1 MANDPK
7 ANDGVPSTTDWRQL
21 AQRIQTE
28 ADPQKM
34 IELVQQLIEHFDEE
48 KLQKNLS
55 RSADSKS
62 SNSPEA

>member
-7 ANDGVPSTTDWRQL
+7 ANDGVSITGDWREL
-21 AQRIQTE
+21 AQRIQNE

-34 IELVQQLIEHFDEE
+34 IELVQQLIDRFDEE
-48 KLQKNLS
+48 KVQKNLP

-62 SNSPEA
+62 SGSPEA